1 MNNRLPDITSI
12 RMLSEVNQIKKIF
25 FISNYISVQ
34 YSVLMFGSN
43 QLSHMLMLTLTLD
56 HDGNLMI
63 PVYNQVTTE
72 I

>member
-1 MNNRLPDITSI
+1 
-12 RMLSEVNQIKKIF
+12 
-25 FISNYISVQ
+25 
-34 YSVLMFGSN
+34 MFGSN
-43 QLSHMLMLTLTLD
+43 QLSHMLMLTLNLD

>member
-56 HDGNLMI
+56 HDANLMI